1 MVILLLILKDCSQL
15 GIWNEKQIIRSVIC
29 WFRVLLHFYRKIQ
42 KCALWSQQFYISD
55 LRYINGF
62 DAKHIFLEKDNH
74 FLYFLLNV
82 AIRLGKRN
90 NPVSKELFEKIS
102 FWKKLNIIF
111 KFWAGKWF
119 IVSGR
124 VCDNCKGIQRFEV
137 YENLK
142 IEDLNDYTET
152 WVDGWFLRPLYFIQ
166 TLKRGV

>member
-1 MVILLLILKDCSQL
+1 MKNKSLEVLSVDL
-15 GIWNEKQIIRSVIC
+15 G
-29 WFRVLLHFYRKIQ
+29 FYYIFTDSKIQ

-82 AIRLGKRN
+82 AIKLGKRN
-90 NPVSKELFEKIS
+90 NPVSKEHFEKIS